1 MSTIRGR
8 VLLVKRILYFS
19 SDLFS
24 SNVLKL
30 FVVCQIICQI
40 VFLIS
45 NEIMMTAGRI
55 EKLRYIAL
63 LITTLGVKSRLLS
76 VIQSGSSESI
86 LKGKIE
92 KLRSALEGPSSG
104 PSNSFLCCTRL
115 RPGRAERIDRYVA

>member
-1 MSTIRGR
+1 
-8 VLLVKRILYFS
+8 
-19 SDLFS
+19 
-24 SNVLKL
+24 
-30 FVVCQIICQI
+30 
-40 VFLIS
+40 
-45 NEIMMTAGRI
+45 MTAGRI

-92 KLRSALEGPSSG
+92 KLRSALVGPSSG
-104 PSNSFLCCTRL
+104 PSNSFLCWTRL